1 MKYQIKIKDF
11 LKIFNPL
18 EEFFVYKN
26 EEVQLNTKTL
36 EECIVDQR
44 NIPNIFYKD
53 LVEYLKI
60 YQEKKWITTDLN
72 QKFCIQ
78 NGLLEFCAN
87 IYMNEQNILIKA
99 PNVEENNKFFKTTK
113 VISLTNEEKWKDI
126 QDAIDEIKI
135 NDYQKIWSFEENL
148 NNIQNI
154 IKKIKKSNISNEDDA
169 KKFLYDWNKLNDTT
183 KENEDVLKEIFS
195 LPLRSLKILLNH
207 FAISQIS
214 IINQHQFLH
223 FLKEKIDGNNFELL
237 DIFFEE
243 SGFVKG
249 LEDEEKYHNFL
260 IQLKP
265 IINNPKVINF
275 MLDKRMNKIDELG
288 INIEKVF
295 NFIIKPNS
303 QVIQKYLD
311 IKFESYIGYE
321 ALKQIIESI
330 DIEYYEDKMILNKF
344 IDSNNPNML
353 NNSYA
358 IELLIKFFHKNNYQN
373 KLLTDINFF
382 IENKCYQSQ
391 KLLDYYSSYKKL
403 NKEDIIKIL
412 KKNSSFFMI
421 LNNSPMYKNFIQDK
435 EVLQYAKIN
444 LSFMKDHIDVF
455 LQDENLVF
463 NLLNENLIFEMNQ
476 YNLSNEQW
484 KKFKEKYI
492 KPEYIFFHKK
502 FGSQQI
508 IDDKRKILT
517 KIKSADE
524 IIKILEKI
532 QSLKDD
538 EKREFYVNSFYFYL
552 HPNLKNNISIMNVLI
567 KMNDFINYE
576 SLSPILKNNL
586 QINMHYL
593 ENHPKMMKDIPLNL
607 FFEKDFIQKVMKNL
621 DEKKMNISQ
630 LPQEIINF
638 LETNEIKNDYEKSIN
653 TIIYQLDLYK
663 ELKNENSIKKMKI

>member
-1 MKYQIKIKDF
+1 
-11 LKIFNPL
+11 
-18 EEFFVYKN
+18 
-26 EEVQLNTKTL
+26 
-36 EECIVDQR
+36 
-44 NIPNIFYKD
+44 
-53 LVEYLKI
+53 
-60 YQEKKWITTDLN
+60 
-72 QKFCIQ
+72 
-78 NGLLEFCAN
+78 
-87 IYMNEQNILIKA
+87 
-99 PNVEENNKFFKTTK
+99 
-113 VISLTNEEKWKDI
+113 
-126 QDAIDEIKI
+126 
-135 NDYQKIWSFEENL
+135 
-148 NNIQNI
+148 
-154 IKKIKKSNISNEDDA
+154 
-169 KKFLYDWNKLNDTT
+169 
-183 KENEDVLKEIFS
+183 
-195 LPLRSLKILLNH
+195 
-207 FAISQIS
+207 
-214 IINQHQFLH
+214 
-223 FLKEKIDGNNFELL
+223 
-237 DIFFEE
+237 
-243 SGFVKG
+243 
-249 LEDEEKYHNFL
+249 
-260 IQLKP
+260 
-265 IINNPKVINF
+265 
-275 MLDKRMNKIDELG
+275 
-288 INIEKVF
+288 
-295 NFIIKPNS
+295 
-303 QVIQKYLD
+303 
-311 IKFESYIGYE
+311 
-321 ALKQIIESI
+321 
-330 DIEYYEDKMILNKF
+330 
-344 IDSNNPNML
+344 
-353 NNSYA
+353 
-358 IELLIKFFHKNNYQN
+358 
-373 KLLTDINFF
+373 
-382 IENKCYQSQ
+382 
-391 KLLDYYSSYKKL
+391 
-403 NKEDIIKIL
+403 
-412 KKNSSFFMI
+412 
-421 LNNSPMYKNFIQDK
+421 MYKNFIQDK